1 MKIPGRSETTAG
13 SAASKSF
20 SISRV
25 GPTAQCRGRCG
36 RPCSRGRPLGAG
48 LLRGRR
54 GLLRALGGPVIV
66 VRPRR
71 RRGEPEQRLR
81 TLERL
86 GEEGRLLEGALDD
99 ARTATEKLV
108 DLLLVAQDRD
118 ALAGVEESCPERA
131 ADVGRGRVDDDG
143 YGYLP
148 GFLRTLPT
156 TNQPPL
162 RIRLSKYPPL
172 WPFHPRKT
180 RHLAFHCPGLMVER
194 SRFRGCVV
202 CTTKVVYATL
212 L

>member
-1 MKIPGRSETTAG
+1 MRPWRRCRRSPPWATSCPLGSARRSGRPSRSCLWRGGSCSMKIPGRSETTAG

-86 GEEGRLLEGALDD
+86 GEEGRLLEGALD
-99 ARTATEKLV
+99 
-108 DLLLVAQDRD
+108 
-118 ALAGVEESCPERA
+118 
-131 ADVGRGRVDDDG
+131 G